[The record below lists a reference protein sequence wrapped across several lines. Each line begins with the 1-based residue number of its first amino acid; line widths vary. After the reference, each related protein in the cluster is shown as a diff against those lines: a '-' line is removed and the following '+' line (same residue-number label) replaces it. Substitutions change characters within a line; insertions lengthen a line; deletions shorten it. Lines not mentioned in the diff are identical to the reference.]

1 MLDYPRGIGWF
12 SLVPSPPPP
21 QVGFLAKQEYI
32 YQVYSGTHTT
42 ATWTPIYY
50 PNSTAV
56 YDWSVTF
63 TDDIANY
70 PQGCFYYGAGGRLLA
85 SQVRGGRS
93 CSRCTR
99 LPCLKEIPPDVYLPI
114 RFVSRNQ
121 QCHPFSN

>member
-1 MLDYPRGIGWF
+1 MRKTKTASAFKHGVGQLLCIASHSFPH
-12 SLVPSPPPP
+12 LPP

-50 PNSTAV
+50 ENSTAV

-93 CSRCTR
+93 CSRCPR
-99 LPCLKEIPPDVYLPI
+99 FCLA
-114 RFVSRNQ
+114 
-121 QCHPFSN
+121 